1 MKLNARIADLLV
13 AGFAAVVLG
22 AGCTSSSTEVRVKP
36 IEPDGESVEIVLN
49 AGVTLSSTP
58 DAPAEA
64 SLPETRAIINA
75 VHKALPLSVLRLDAK
90 DAAPTYPDY
99 KDGTLLKAELAEATT
114 ADADKTSTTGITF
127 KKADGTT
134 TERQNYLTSGYK
146 TKLIAWYPQ
155 VSDAPADAVTFSTTD
170 GSVTFKVDGA
180 SDIML
185 SDEKVGSKANGDLF
199 SGNKDT
205 SGNADAATDKTKVLA
220 FAHLL
225 TQIKVSA
232 YAVDTDA
239 QTAWGKITEIK
250 LKDQGG
256 KTCKITLPGTAANS
270 IAFTAPSTLE
280 PMTLVKKKVADDT
293 QIEGDTAGSEYSKTN
308 GLTIPVATTDASGA
322 ITAKNDTQCGYA
334 MFEPLLPADDGSTT
348 KLTLL
353 VSTEKATDW
362 EVDLSLPKNG
372 GASGDGFLKSVAYTI
387 VLRFTAKEIT
397 PSGQIT
403 DWVDHEWPTGDDDF
417 KGEIEL

>member
-22 AGCTSSSTEVRVKP
+22 AGCTSSSVDVRPVK
-36 IEPDGESVEIVLN
+36 PDGELVEIVLN
-49 AGVTLSSTP
+49 AGVPLSAAP
-58 DAPAEA
+58 DAPVLA
-64 SLPETRAIINA
+64 SLPSETRAIINA
-75 VHKALPLSVLRLDAK
+75 VHDTLSLSILRLDAK
-90 DAAPTYPDY
+90 DATPTYPDY
-99 KDGTLLKAELAEATT
+99 KDGTLLKAVLAAAAT
-114 ADADKTSTTGITF
+114 ADADKTSTTGIAF
-127 KKADGTT
+127 KKDDGKTN
-134 TERQNYLTSGYK
+134 ERQNYLANGYK

-155 VSDAPADAVTFSTTD
+155 VSDAPADAVTFNTAD
-170 GSVTFKVDGA
+170 GTVSFKVDGE

-185 SDEKVGSKANGDLF
+185 SDEKAGSKANGDLF

-239 QTAWGKITEIK
+239 QTAWGKITGIK

-256 KTCKITLPGTAANS
+256 KTCKITLPGTAAGS
-270 IAFTAPSTLE
+270 ITFTAPSTLE
-280 PMTLVKKKVADDT
+280 PMTLVKKKAADDAE
-293 QIEGDTAGSEYSKTN
+293 IEGDTAGSEYSTTN
-308 GLTIPVATTDASGA
+308 GLTIPTATVDTDGA
-322 ITAKNDTQCGYA
+322 ITKKNDTPCGYA
-334 MFEPLLPADDGSTT
+334 MFEPLLPPSDGSKT

-362 EVDLSLPKNG
+362 EVDLSLPTNG
-372 GASGDGFLKSVAYTI
+372 GTSGDGFLKGVAYTI
-387 VLRFTAKEIT
+387 VLRFTAKAIT